1 MVKFLKNNLDIC
13 GNRCRKRRKR
23 GCAPCS
29 LCDIRPGDRARI
41 KCIRSKGGM
50 RHRLFALGLMPDVQ
64 VDVVKRAPLG
74 DPIELRLQDGSLTL
88 SKSEAAEIEVEPV

>member
-1 MVKFLKNNLDIC
+1 
-13 GNRCRKRRKR
+13 
-23 GCAPCS
+23 
-29 LCDIRPGDRARI
+29 
-41 KCIRSKGGM
+41 M